1 MDESRMYMGIQ
12 SCDTVRML
20 QFRRS
25 PPSTAP
31 GTTRA
36 MSTTSSTWSLGW
48 SLPLNLA
55 WPASTSDRTRQ
66 VSEIAHVGWVLAG
79 DHFVWGG

>member
-36 MSTTSSTWSLGW
+36 MSTTSSTWSPG
-48 SLPLNLA
+48 
-55 WPASTSDRTRQ
+55 
-66 VSEIAHVGWVLAG
+66 
-79 DHFVWGG
+79 